1 VLMIFFF
8 VMPTLIGFLGNWM
21 LPLLLNRRDLI
32 FPRLNAFRFWI
43 MPMSLYFLLLRFN
56 IKLGVNGGWTLYP
69 PLSSLVGNNSI
80 NVDFLIFSLHIAGI
94 RRILSSINFITSIF
108 LMRNV
113 LIKINRINLYLWRVL
128 VTVFL
133 LILSL
138 PVLAG
143 ALTMLLMDR
152 NFNTGFFTS
161 NRGGDP
167 ILFQHLFWFFG
178 HPEVYILILPG
189 FGLVRNAMLLMRT
202 KKRNFGNFS
211 IILAMVSIS
220 LLGLIV
226 WSHHMFTI
234 GLDLDTRIYFRSATI
249 IIAIP
254 TGIKI
259 FRWVATYY
267 RTKSKVSDLFLW
279 TIGFLFL
286 FTIGGLTGIT
296 LRSRSLDLI
305 LHDTYFVVGHF
316 HFVLRIGAVFSII
329 VGFIIWFPLIRGII
343 LNKILRWSQFY
354 TMFLGVNLTFIP
366 LHFVGLNSMPRRYG
380 EYIDFFM
387 FYHRIRSIGSLIRV
401 SGFIMFVYMLLEGF
415 IRLRVVLNTN
425 GLGMEYMRTFRPKLH
440 SNLSAIIGFWHCPS
454 HVKTLV

>member
-1 VLMIFFF
+1 
-8 VMPTLIGFLGNWM
+8 
-21 LPLLLNRRDLI
+21 
-32 FPRLNAFRFWI
+32 
-43 MPMSLYFLLLRFN
+43 
-56 IKLGVNGGWTLYP
+56 
-69 PLSSLVGNNSI
+69 
-80 NVDFLIFSLHIAGI
+80 
-94 RRILSSINFITSIF
+94 
-108 LMRNV
+108 
-113 LIKINRINLYLWRVL
+113 
-128 VTVFL
+128 
-133 LILSL
+133 
-138 PVLAG
+138 
-143 ALTMLLMDR
+143 
-152 NFNTGFFTS
+152 
-161 NRGGDP
+161 
-167 ILFQHLFWFFG
+167 
-178 HPEVYILILPG
+178 
-189 FGLVRNAMLLMRT
+189 MLLMRT

-211 IILAMVSIS
+211 MILAMVRIR

-267 RTKSKVSDLFLW
+267 STKSKLSDLFLW

-316 HFVLRIGAVFSII
+316 HFVLRMGAVFSIM
-329 VGFIIWFPLIRGII
+329 VGFIMWFPLMRGII
-343 LNKILRWSQFY
+343 LNKILSWSQFY

-380 EYIDFFM
+380 EYMDFFM

-415 IRLRVVLNTN
+415 MSLRVVLNTN
-425 GLGMEYMRTFRPKLH
+425 GIGMEYIRTFRPKLH
-440 SNLSAIIGFWHCPS
+440 SNLRVMMGFYHQPYEEPHWKKVVAHTMPRG
-454 HVKTLV
+454 VLK